1 MSYDITKTLAHDQLK
16 QDGRRLF
23 METMAATDGKNVAG
37 QVASGLQTLL
47 ETALNTKG
55 QAAGAISLSRLAG
68 YLGGVAEMAGAMTEA
83 GVRFQMLED
92 DKGSPRMRMTMP
104 GTKSKAPSAGDKP
117 KDEPAGADLDKLE
130 GPEYEAALAK
140 MTPAE
145 SKKYL
150 AEA

>member
-1 MSYDITKTLAHDQLK
+1 MSYDITKTLLHEPIK

-23 METMAATDGKNVAG
+23 MDTMAAANGKNVAG

-55 QAAGAISLSRLAG
+55 QTAGAIGLSRLAG

-83 GVRFQMLED
+83 GIRFEMLED

-117 KDEPAGADLDKLE
+117 KDEPPSTDIDTLE
-130 GPEYEAALAK
+130 GAEYEAALAK
-140 MTPAE
+140 MTPAQ